1 MCTIE
6 QNMDLKEMYRWLGDE
21 RKLQLH
27 DAACILAALAVDGA
41 VVLLDGW
48 RISKEKKDRQGQD
61 QYRAV
66 HICPQAGTELT

>member
-6 QNMDLKEMYRWLGDE
+6 QNMDLKEMYRWLGEE

-27 DAACILAALAVDGA
+27 DAACILAALGVDGA

-48 RISKEKKDRQGQD
+48 RISKEKKDKQGQD
-61 QYRAV
+61 RYRAV